1 MTAPRA
7 GSRGGS
13 AAPGSHHAAGAWRTR
28 VLVAAT
34 VVVSGLL
41 AGGAGDRALVA
52 TAAWRHLGPA
62 AWAAYSRQ
70 ADLGN
75 GLVVYPLVGIGG
87 AALAVA
93 ATVSYRFDRSTPRS
107 AASPI
112 YLAALCELGVMA
124 TTIKAAP
131 IMLGIADI
139 DDPSALAHA
148 FDQFSLWG
156 LTIRG
161 TLALLGFLSGTWAL
175 LALGQGELPATG
187 DAPGLGF

>member
-1 MTAPRA
+1 
-7 GSRGGS
+7 
-13 AAPGSHHAAGAWRTR
+13 

-41 AGGAGDRALVA
+41 AGGAGDRALLA

-70 ADLGN
+70 ADLGS

-87 AALAVA
+87 AVLAVA
-93 ATVSYRFDRSTPRS
+93 AAVSYRSTPRS
-107 AASPI
+107 AAPPI